1 MILSIQDGTVSYSG
15 KPVFENLSFHIHAGS
30 KIALVGGNGAG
41 KTTLMHMITG
51 TRELDGGE
59 RWEDNNISIGYLQQD
74 VVPKEGQTVFD
85 YIMEEIKAEEKAAHE
100 YKVDKITTAVHLD
113 PQMRMDKLSGG
124 QVRRAALARALVEDP
139 DILLMDEPTNH
150 LDLEA
155 IEWLEGYLK
164 NYRGTILCVSHDRTF
179 LSNITDRIFWLDRGN
194 LRVCPRGFKYF
205 EEWSTELLEQEAREL
220 KNRKTFVQQELE
232 WATRGVKARVKRNVR
247 RVARMQELRDQFK
260 ADESSYRRAT
270 RKVKLTPTLEEEASS
285 RVVAEFYNVSKSFE
299 KEDGEKISILNKFS
313 MKIMRGERIGILG
326 KNGSGKTTF
335 LKLLLKELEP
345 DEGRLKMSKVAEIS
359 YFDQR
364 RRDLVPTQ
372 SLRKTLCPTGGDF
385 VNVNGKDRHVCG
397 YLRDFMFDPS
407 DIDRTVET
415 LSGGEKNRLLLAKVL
430 AHPGNLMILD
440 EPTNDLDMETLDML
454 EEALCNYTGTLF
466 VVSHDRDFL
475 DQTVTKILAFEGDAK
490 VETFIGGYSDYL
502 ERRKQKRKKSKS
514 AKQKQAKQQKQ
525 KTKEITEKPAKQKN
539 GKMTFKLKHELEKL
553 PKKIETTETRIAE
566 LNTMLADSALYENDP
581 ETFHSAVKELAE
593 MQAKLERYETRW
605 LELEEMAEG
614 AA

>member
-15 KPVFENLSFHIHAGS
+15 KLVFENLSFHIHAGS

-164 NYRGTILCVSHDRTF
+164 SYRGTILCVSHDRTF

-220 KNRKTFVQQELE
+220 KNRKTFVQQEVE

-270 RKVKLTPTLEEEASS
+270 RKVKLTSTLEEEASS

-299 KEDGEKISILNKFS
+299 KDDGEKISILNKFS

-372 SLRKTLCPTGGDF
+372 SLRKPLCPTGGDF
-385 VNVNGKDRHVCG
+385 VNVNGKSRHVCG

-490 VETFIGGYSDYL
+490 VESFIGGYSDYL
-502 ERRKQKRKKSKS
+502 ERRKQKQKKSKS
-514 AKQKQAKQQKQ
+514 AKQKQVKQQKQ
-525 KTKEITEKPAKQKN
+525 KNKETAEKPAKQKN